1 MHRTLVPGYIRSVT
15 TRMERLE
22 KRPYHSPSLTSYG
35 SITQLTQLIG
45 SLGEGAG
52 GGIDLGIGVI
62 LSLC

>member
-1 MHRTLVPGYIRSVT
+1 MDKRAYT
-15 TRMERLE
+15 T
-22 KRPYHSPSLTSYG
+22 PSLTSYG

-52 GGIDLGIGVI
+52 GGIDLGVGVI

>member
-1 MHRTLVPGYIRSVT
+1 MTSSLERS
-15 TRMERLE
+15 E